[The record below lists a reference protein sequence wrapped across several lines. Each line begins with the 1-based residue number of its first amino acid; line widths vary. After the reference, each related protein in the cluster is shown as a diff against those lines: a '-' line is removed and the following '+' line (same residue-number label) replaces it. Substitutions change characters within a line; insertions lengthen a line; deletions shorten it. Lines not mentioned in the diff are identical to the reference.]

1 MIREEQLLKRNQI
14 YQAHDLEDI
23 IRFVR
28 KFSDGEMVWF
38 RGNRNSNYTLLPTL
52 YRDKSTN
59 FFQKKSYNS
68 MYMAEQLRIQQYYA
82 KEYPFIKDGG
92 HNTVEW
98 LGMGQH
104 FGINTRFLDWSVS
117 ALHSTIFAVEK
128 YFEDSAY
135 DGTDIPCLWVLKPQE
150 MNRRIV
156 DRILSEDWLEK
167 CERYYHGRKEECI
180 IKEWHQLIIDRH
192 DEFHRVFVEA
202 DSRNQWAHLDY
213 IYNIAYFDRIL
224 GLIKDG
230 PKASLEQDIVNPL
243 FVFLAM
249 IYIDGSLILQDDVLD
264 RTPLAVVHPL
274 NSERIREQKGVFTVF
289 PFPNSQAYH
298 EMGDSLDYMRMEW
311 NPRLLGVLCKIVMLH
326 PERICRE
333 LREIGAHRSW
343 LFNEPEYIAK
353 EIESGL

>member
-1 MIREEQLLKRNQI
+1 M
-14 YQAHDLEDI
+14 H
-23 IRFVR
+23 
-28 KFSDGEMVWF
+28 
-38 RGNRNSNYTLLPTL
+38 
-52 YRDKSTN
+52 
-59 FFQKKSYNS
+59 
-68 MYMAEQLRIQQYYA
+68 MAEQLRIQQYYA

-117 ALHSTIFAVEK
+117 AIHSTIFAVEK

-135 DGTDIPCLWVLKPQE
+135 EGTDIPCLWVLKPQE

-156 DRILSEDWLEK
+156 DAILSKDWLEK
-167 CERYYHGRKEECI
+167 CERYYQGRKEEVI
-180 IKEWHQLIIDRH
+180 REWCRFVRSKSDKFRQ
-192 DEFHRVFVEA
+192 VFVEGN
-202 DSRNQWAHLDY
+202 SRNQWAHLDY

-224 GLIKDG
+224 GAVKDG
-230 PKASLEQDIVNPL
+230 PKASLEQGIVNPL

-249 IYIDGSLILQDDVLD
+249 IYIDGSLALQDDLLN

-289 PFPNSQAYH
+289 PFPYSEAYH
-298 EMGDSLDYMRMEW
+298 AVGDSLDYMRMEW
-311 NPRLLGVLCKIVMLH
+311 NPKLSGALCKIVMLH
-326 PERICRE
+326 PRKICRE

-343 LFNEPEYIAK
+343 LFNEPECIAK